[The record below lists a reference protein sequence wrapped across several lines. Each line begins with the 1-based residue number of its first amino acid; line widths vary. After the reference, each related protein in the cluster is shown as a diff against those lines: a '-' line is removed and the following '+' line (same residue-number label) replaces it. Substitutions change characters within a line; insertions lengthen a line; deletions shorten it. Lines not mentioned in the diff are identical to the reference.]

1 MKKFWIIVLSVV
13 LSIVLIF
20 TSVYVY
26 NLWQHIKYMEYC
38 SFALEGDD
46 DYYYLDDEVIFY
58 DEVIFHLEDGRVY
71 EVIPFPEGLERKDIV
86 NALTSV
92 KSEKI
97 TEQTGGESILYPDPF
112 GEGSEYAVIAPTP
125 ELPPFFPK
133 CSIAIPFAYYAV
145 EVEPSEN
152 TQ

>member
-20 TSVYVY
+20 TCVYVY

-38 SFALEGDD
+38 GFALEGDE
-46 DYYYLDDEVIFY
+46 EVIFC
-58 DEVIFHLEDGRVY
+58 LEDGRTY
-71 EVIPFPEGLERKDIV
+71 KAIPFPEGLERKDIV

-97 TEQTGGESILYPDPF
+97 TEQTGVKSVLYPDPF

-133 CSIAIPFAYYAV
+133 CAIAVPFAYYVV
-145 EVEPSEN
+145 ETELSEEA
-152 TQ
+152 Q

>member
-20 TSVYVY
+20 TCVYVY
-26 NLWQHIKYMEYC
+26 TLWQHIKYMEYC
-38 SFALEGDD
+38 SFDLDGDE
-46 DYYYLDDEVIFY
+46 EVIFCM
-58 DEVIFHLEDGRVY
+58 EDGRTY
-71 EVIPFPEGLERKDIV
+71 KAIPFPEGLGHYDIV
-86 NALTSV
+86 DTLSSV

-97 TEQTGGESILYPDPF
+97 TEQTGGESVLYPDPF

-145 EVEPSEN
+145 EIELSEEA
-152 TQ
+152 Q

>member
-26 NLWQHIKYMEYC
+26 NLWQHIKYMKYC
-38 SFALEGDD
+38 SFALEGAVGFYSP
-46 DYYYLDDEVIFY
+46 DYEGIQY

-71 EVIPFPEGLERKDIV
+71 EIIPFPEGLERKDIV

-97 TEQTGGESILYPDPF
+97 TKQTGGESVLYPDPF

-133 CSIAIPFAYYAV
+133 CAIAIPFAYYVV
-145 EVEPSEN
+145 ETELSEEA
-152 TQ
+152 Q